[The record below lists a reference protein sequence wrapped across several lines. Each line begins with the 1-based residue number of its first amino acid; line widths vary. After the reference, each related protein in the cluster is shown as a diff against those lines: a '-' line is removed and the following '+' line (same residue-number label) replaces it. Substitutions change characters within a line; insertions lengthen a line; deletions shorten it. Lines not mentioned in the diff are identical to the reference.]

1 METKRVGFIGFGE
14 VGRAFAFEMRSKGA
28 EVFYYDMVEKKPEP
42 WIISLSLSELIERC
56 DVILSTASTHRAVEI
71 AGGAVA
77 HLRPGKIYAD
87 MNSTSGPVK
96 KRIARVI
103 EPSGA
108 DFIEG
113 AILSAIG
120 ETGPKA
126 SILVCGERGEEFSRL
141 MNQLGLVNLKYFSPR
156 IGEASQVK
164 MIRSVFSKGIEC
176 LLLEMLIAGRRADVA
191 EYLWKDIVD
200 FMTKNSFERV
210 AENWIRTHPVAF
222 ERRYHEMVQVI
233 ETLKEMGV
241 EPVMTKGTVDFFGR
255 SRALGLEKA
264 FETKPDSFWDV
275 PSYME
280 RELKREPPAIPPPSN
295 GEGEPAWHARR
306 QPGSRGARKP

>member
-1 METKRVGFIGFGE
+1 MKIEEIYSEDEVSMEKRIGFIGFGE
-14 VGRAFAFEMRSKGA
+14 VGRAFAHEMRSKGA
-28 EVFYYDMVEKKPEP
+28 EVFYYDVMDKKPEP
-42 WIISLSLSELIERC
+42 WIGSLSLSDLIQRC
-56 DVILSTASTHRAVEI
+56 DVILCTASTYVAVDI
-71 AGGAVA
+71 AQEAVRYLTA
-77 HLRPGKIYAD
+77 GKIYAD
-87 MNSTSGPVK
+87 MNSTSGSVK
-96 KRIARVI
+96 NRIAEVI
-103 EPSGA
+103 EPSKA

-113 AILSAIG
+113 AILSAVG

-126 SILVCGERGEEFSRL
+126 SILVCGKRGEEFSEL
-141 MNQLGLVNLKYFSPR
+141 MNRMGLINLKYFSPK

-222 ERRYHEMVQVI
+222 KRRYHEMVQVV

-241 EPVMTKGTVDFFGR
+241 EPLMTEGTKDFFRR
-255 SRALGLEKA
+255 SCALGLEKA
-264 FETKPDSFWDV
+264 FKTKPENFWDV
-275 PSYME
+275 PNYME
-280 RELKREPPAIPPPSN
+280 RELKNRP
-295 GEGEPAWHARR
+295 
-306 QPGSRGARKP
+306 

>member
-1 METKRVGFIGFGE
+1 METKRIGFIGFGE
-14 VGRAFAFEMRSKGA
+14 VGRVFALEMRSKGA
-28 EVFYYDMVEKKPEP
+28 EVFYYDVVQKKPEP
-42 WIISLSLSELIERC
+42 RISFLPLSELIDRC

-71 AGGAVA
+71 AEEAVP
-77 HLRPGKIYAD
+77 HLRAGKIYAD
-87 MNSTSGPVK
+87 MNSTSGPMK
-96 KRIARVI
+96 DRIGRVI

-108 DFIEG
+108 DFVEG
-113 AILSAIG
+113 AILSAVG
-120 ETGPKA
+120 EAGAKA
-126 SILVCGERGEEFSRL
+126 SILVCGKRGEEFSGL

-210 AENWIRTHPVAF
+210 AENWIRTHSVAF
-222 ERRYHEMVQVI
+222 ERRYHEMVQVV

-241 EPVMTKGTVDFFGR
+241 EPLMTKGTLDFFGR

-264 FETKPDSFWDV
+264 FETKPESFWEV

-280 RELKREPPAIPPPSN
+280 RELKPKSSPPPTPPPLKTVS
-295 GEGEPAWHARR
+295 
-306 QPGSRGARKP
+306 